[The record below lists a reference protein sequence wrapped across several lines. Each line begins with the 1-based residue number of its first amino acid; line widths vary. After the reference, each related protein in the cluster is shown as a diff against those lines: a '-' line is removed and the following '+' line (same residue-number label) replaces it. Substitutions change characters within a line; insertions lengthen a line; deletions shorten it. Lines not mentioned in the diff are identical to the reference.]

1 MTNHTRTTDLR
12 PKATPES
19 HSVLASRLIPALAAS
34 LRVTLV
40 LLCLSLISAAHLFAQ
55 QASGSLHGVATDPS
69 GARVVKAVV
78 TLQAADGTTTT
89 VETSADGTYVVPK
102 LAPGNYTITVTA
114 RGLALAQLQTV
125 TVVAGHATQQNLAL
139 SIAVDQQQITVT
151 EQGAGLD
158 TSPENNASS
167 IVIKGKDLDALSDD
181 PDELQDE
188 LNALAG
194 PAAGPNG
201 GQIYIDGF
209 SGGQLP
215 PKSSIREIRINQN
228 PFSAEFDKLG
238 YGRIEILTK
247 PGTDRLHGSIMTSG
261 NDSAFNSLNTFVTSE
276 PAYYSTFFLGNVS
289 GSLNSRASWFFS
301 GFRRD
306 NNANSIINAQLL
318 DPTGGSYNYSAAVS
332 NPQSRMDLSP
342 RLDLQLTPT
351 NTLTLRYM
359 YDRQKSTNNGVSQ
372 FALQTQGYDSLNQE
386 NTLQVSDTQV
396 LSNKIINETRFEYI
410 RDRDN
415 QQPLYSTPTITVQ
428 GAFTG
433 GGSNLGTIRDAQDHY
448 ELQNYTTAALGA
460 HAIRFGA
467 RLRAVRDA
475 NDSNAGFNGN
485 YTYASLNSYA
495 AGQPSQY
502 EVTTGTPAAR
512 VTLFDAGVFFQ
523 DDWRLRRNF
532 TLSYGLRYEGQN
544 RISDHADLGPRLA
557 FAWAVDGGSKPAKT
571 VIRGGYG
578 WFFDRF
584 QSTNVL
590 QAIRQNGINQQQF
603 VVKNPSPGETPS
615 STASEAAPTT
625 YSIAP
630 GLKAPINMQSAI
642 GVEHRFGKNITIAS
656 TYINSRGLHQ
666 LYSDNINA
674 FLPGTYDITT
684 GTGVRPNGKNEN
696 LYQYQSGGIYHQNQL
711 ITNFSVRERKVTLFG
726 FYVLNYA
733 KADTSGATY
742 FPSNQFDP
750 KADYGRSTFDIHHRF
765 LLGGNYSAPFGVSIS
780 PFLVLDSGT
789 PFNITVGQDLN
800 GDNQFNDRPAFA
812 TASSTDVI
820 DTKYGNFDL
829 NPSASAA
836 RVPYNYVTGPGQFST
851 NLRVSKSIGIGPRAE
866 GGSGGGFNGPPPGGG
881 GGRGPGGGGPPG
893 GGLGPGGLSSSGGR
907 PPMLDQ
913 QAPRRYSL
921 NFTAMGRNVFN
932 NVNLAAPVGVLES
945 PLFGKSNA
953 LAGGF
958 FSSPSSNRSV
968 DLQVS
973 FNF

>member
-1 MTNHTRTTDLR
+1 MSPRRAWRWRNRRLVT
-12 PKATPES
+12 
-19 HSVLASRLIPALAAS
+19 VQASR
-34 LRVTLV
+34 
-40 LLCLSLISAAHLFAQ
+40 
-55 QASGSLHGVATDPS
+55 AT
-69 GARVVKAVV
+69 V
-78 TLQAADGTTTT
+78 
-89 VETSADGTYVVPK
+89 
-102 LAPGNYTITVTA
+102 
-114 RGLALAQLQTV
+114 
-125 TVVAGHATQQNLAL
+125 QNLAL
-139 SIAVDQQQITVT
+139 IIAIDQQQITVS

-158 TSPENNASS
+158 TSPDSNAGS

-181 PDELQDE
+181 PDQLQDE

-209 SGGQLP
+209 TGGQLP
-215 PKSSIREIRINQN
+215 PKSSIREIRVNQN

-247 PGTDRLHGSIMTSG
+247 PGTDRLHGSIMANG
-261 NDSAFNSLNTFVTSE
+261 NDSAFNSLNPFVTSE

-289 GSLNSRASWFFS
+289 GSVNKNASWFLS

-318 DPTGGSYNYSAAVS
+318 DPTGDTYNYAAAVP
-332 NPQSRMDLSP
+332 NPQSRLDLSP

-372 FALQTQGYDSLNQE
+372 FALQSQGYNTLNQE
-386 NTLQVSDTQV
+386 NTLQLSDTQV
-396 LSNKIINETRFEYI
+396 LGNRVINETRFEYI
-410 RDRDN
+410 RDRDD
-415 QQPLYSTPTITVQ
+415 QTPLFTTPTVTVQ
-428 GAFTG
+428 GAFTSG
-433 GGSNLGTIRDAQDHY
+433 GNNLGTVHDAQDHY
-448 ELQNYTTAALGA
+448 ELQNYTTASLGA

-475 NDSNAGFNGN
+475 SSSTSGFNGN

-512 VTLFDAGVFFQ
+512 VTIFDAGVFFQ
-523 DDWRLRRNF
+523 DDWRWRPNL

-544 RISDHADLGPRLA
+544 RISDHADFAPRVA
-557 FAWAVDGGSKPAKT
+557 FAWAVNGGNKPATT

-590 QAIRQNGINQQQF
+590 QAIRQNGINQQQY
-603 VVKNPSPGETPS
+603 VVKNPTPGAIPS
-615 STASEAAPTT
+615 LAASEAALTT
-625 YSIAP
+625 YAIAP
-630 GLKAPINMQSAI
+630 NLQAPVNTQAAI
-642 GVEHRFGKNITIAS
+642 GVEHRFGKNVTVAS

-666 LYSDNINA
+666 LYTDNINA
-674 FLPGTYDITT
+674 FLPGTYDIST
-684 GTGVRPNGKNEN
+684 GTGVRPNGKDEN
-696 LYQYQSGGIYHQNQL
+696 TYQYQSGGIYHQNQL
-711 ITNFSVRERKVTLFG
+711 ITNFSVRARKLSLFG
-726 FYVLNYA
+726 FYVLNFA

-750 KADYGRSTFDIHHRF
+750 RADYGRSTFDTRNRF
-765 LLGGNYSAPFGVSIS
+765 LLGGNYQAPFGISVS
-780 PFLVLDSGT
+780 PFLVTDSGA

-812 TASSTDVI
+812 TAGSTDVM
-820 DTKYGNFDL
+820 DTAYGKFDL
-829 NPSASAA
+829 SPAADAA
-836 RVPYNYVTGPGQFST
+836 RIPYNFVNGPSQFST
-851 NLRVSKSIGIGPRAE
+851 NLRLSKSIGIGPTVERSAN
-866 GGSGGGFNGPPPGGG
+866 GGFNGPPPGG

-907 PPMLDQ
+907 PPMMDQ
-913 QAPRRYSL
+913 AAPRRYSL
-921 NFTAMGRNVFN
+921 NFTVMARNIFN
-932 NVNLAAPVGVLES
+932 DVNLAAPVGVLES

-958 FSSPSSNRSV
+958 FSSPSSNRSI
-968 DLQVS
+968 DLQMA

>member
-1 MTNHTRTTDLR
+1 MQRF
-12 PKATPES
+12 
-19 HSVLASRLIPALAAS
+19 AAA
-34 LRVTLV
+34 LV
-40 LLCLSLISAAHLFAQ
+40 LLCASLFAATQ
-55 QASGSLHGVATDPS
+55 LFALPANGSATGALKGVVADPS
-69 GARVVKAVV
+69 GARVVKATV
-78 TLQAADGTTTT
+78 TVQAQDGTTTAVQT
-89 VETSADGTYVVPK
+89 GGDGAYQFPQ
-102 LAPGNYTITVTA
+102 LAPGVYVITVTA
-114 RGLALAQLQTV
+114 PGLALPQAQSV
-125 TVVAGHATQQNLAL
+125 TVEAAHSTLQNLAL
-139 SIAVDQQQITVT
+139 IIAVDQQQITVT

-158 TSPENNASS
+158 TSPDNNAGA

-181 PDELQDE
+181 PDQLQDE

-209 SGGQLP
+209 TGGQLP
-215 PKSSIREIRINQN
+215 PKSSIREIRVNQN

-247 PGTDRLHGSIMTSG
+247 PGTDKLHGMIMASG

-276 PAYYSTFFLGNVS
+276 PPYYSTFFLGNVS
-289 GSLNSRASWFFS
+289 GSLSKSASWFLS

-318 DPTGGSYNYSAAVS
+318 DPTGGSYNYAAAVA

-342 RLDLQLTPT
+342 RIDLQLTPN
-351 NTLTLRYM
+351 NTLTARYM

-372 FALQTQGYDSLNQE
+372 FALQTQGYDTLNQE
-386 NTLQVSDTQV
+386 NTLQLSDTQIISPR
-396 LSNKIINETRFEYI
+396 LINETRFEYI

-415 QQPLYSTPTITVQ
+415 QTPLNFTPTITVQ

-433 GGSNLGTIRDAQDHY
+433 GGNNEGAIHDAQDHY
-448 ELQNYTTAALGA
+448 ELQNYTTASLGVHAL
-460 HAIRFGA
+460 RFGA

-475 NDSNAGFNGN
+475 NSSTAGFNGN
-485 YTYASLNSYA
+485 YTYATLDSYA

-502 EVTTGTPAAR
+502 EVTEGTPAAR
-512 VTLFDAGVFFQ
+512 VTLFDAGAFVQ
-523 DDWRLRRNF
+523 DDWRVRPNF
-532 TLSYGLRYEGQN
+532 TLSAGLRYEGQN
-544 RISDHADLGPRLA
+544 RISDHADFGPRIS
-557 FAWAVDGGSKPAKT
+557 FAWAVGGGNKPAKT

-603 VVKNPSPGETPS
+603 VIKNPIPGDAALPA
-615 STASEAAPTT
+615 ASEAAPTT

-630 GLKAPINMQSAI
+630 NLRAALNTQAAI
-642 GVEHRFGKNITIAS
+642 GVEHRFGKNVTVAS

-666 LYSDNINA
+666 FYSDNINA
-674 FLPGTYDITT
+674 FLPGTYDIAT
-684 GTGVRPNGKNEN
+684 GTGVRPNGINEN

-711 ITNFSVRERKVTLFG
+711 ITNFSVRARKLSLFG
-726 FYVLNYA
+726 FYVLNSA

-742 FPSNQFDP
+742 FPSSQFDP
-750 KADYGRSTFDIHHRF
+750 RADYGRSTFDIRNRF
-765 LLGGNYSAPFGVSIS
+765 LLGGNYQAPFGFSIS

-800 GDNQFNDRPAFA
+800 GDNQFNDRPSFA
-812 TASSTDVI
+812 TSSSTDVI
-820 DTKYGNFDL
+820 DTKYGSFDVD
-829 NPSASAA
+829 PAAGAA
-836 RVPYNYVTGPGQFST
+836 RIPYNYQIGPGQFST
-851 NLRVSKSIGIGPRAE
+851 NLRISKTIGIGPRSE
-866 GGSGGGFNGPPPGGG
+866 RSSGGFNGPPPGGGGG

-907 PPMLDQ
+907 PPMMDQ
-913 QAPRRYSL
+913 QASRRYSL
-921 NFTAMGRNVFN
+921 SFTAMGRNIFN
-932 NVNLAAPVGVLES
+932 NVNLAAPVGVLQS

-958 FSSPSSNRSV
+958 FSSPSSNRSI
-968 DLQVS
+968 DLQMS

>member
-1 MTNHTRTTDLR
+1 MQSSVAGLR
-12 PKATPES
+12 
-19 HSVLASRLIPALAAS
+19 SVVLLLCVSLFTAVHLFGLAAN
-34 LRVTLV
+34 
-40 LLCLSLISAAHLFAQ
+40 
-55 QASGSLHGVATDPS
+55 GSLHGTVTDPS
-69 GARVVKAVV
+69 GARVVKATV
-78 TLQAADGTTTT
+78 TAQDMDGH
-89 VETSADGTYVVPK
+89 TSAVLSGADGTYVFPQ
-102 LAPGNYTITVTA
+102 LAPGTYVITVA
-114 RGLALAQLQTV
+114 APGLVLAQAQSV
-125 TVVAGHATQQNLAL
+125 TVEAGHATVSNLAL
-139 SIAVDQQQITVT
+139 IIAVDQQQVTVSD
-151 EQGAGLD
+151 QGAGLD
-158 TSPENNASS
+158 TSPDNNASS

-181 PDELQDE
+181 PDQLQDE

-209 SGGQLP
+209 TGGQLP

-228 PFSAEFDKLG
+228 PFSAEYDKLG
-238 YGRIEILTK
+238 YGRVEILTK
-247 PGTDRLHGSIMTSG
+247 PGTDRLHGMIMTNG

-276 PAYYSTFFLGNVS
+276 PPYYSTFFLGNVS
-289 GSLNSRASWFFS
+289 GSLNSRSSWFLS

-318 DPTGGSYNYSAAVS
+318 DPTGTSYNYAAAVA

-342 RLDLQLTPT
+342 RLDLQITPS
-351 NTLTLRYM
+351 NTLTVRYM
-359 YDRQKSTNNGVSQ
+359 YDRQKSSNNGVSQ
-372 FALQTQGYDSLNQE
+372 FALQTQGYDTLNQE
-386 NTLQVSDTQV
+386 NTLQVSDTQI
-396 LSNKIINETRFEYI
+396 LSSRLINETRFEYI

-415 QQPLYSTPTITVQ
+415 QTPLFSTPTITVQ

-433 GGSNLGTIRDAQDHY
+433 GGNNEGAIHDAQDHY
-448 ELQNYTTAALGA
+448 ELQNYTSAALGT
-460 HAIRFGA
+460 HSIRFGG

-475 NDSNAGFNGN
+475 NSSTAGFNGN
-485 YTYASLNSYA
+485 YTYASLDSYA

-502 EVTTGTPAAR
+502 EVTAGTPAAR
-512 VTLFDAGVFFQ
+512 VVLFDAGLFFQ
-523 DDWRLRRNF
+523 DDWRLRPDF
-532 TLSYGLRYEGQN
+532 TLSYGIRYEGQN
-544 RISDHADLGPRLA
+544 RISDHADFGPRLS
-557 FAWAVDGGSKPAKT
+557 FAWAVNGKSKPATT

-590 QAIRQNGINQQQF
+590 QAVRQNGINQQQY
-603 VVKNPSPGETPS
+603 VIKNPAPGVAL
-615 STASEAAPTT
+615 STGSLEASEAAPTT

-630 GLKAPINMQSAI
+630 NLTAPVNMQAAI
-642 GVEHRFGKNITIAS
+642 GIEHRFGKNITLSS

-674 FLPGTYDITT
+674 FLPGTYDTTT
-684 GTGVRPNGKNEN
+684 GTGVRPNGINEN
-696 LYQYQSGGIYHQNQL
+696 TYQFQSGGIYHQNQL
-711 ITNFSVRERKVTLFG
+711 ITNFSVRARRLSLFG
-726 FYVLNYA
+726 FYVLNSA

-750 KADYGRSTFDIHHRF
+750 RADYGRSTFDIRQRF
-765 LLGGNYSAPFGVSIS
+765 LMGGNYSAPLGISIS

-812 TASSTDVI
+812 SSGSTDVMQ
-820 DTKYGNFDL
+820 TKYGDFDL
-829 NPSASAA
+829 NPSGDGA
-836 RVPYNYVTGPGQFST
+836 RIPYNYVTGPGQFSA
-851 NLRVSKSIGIGPRAE
+851 NLRVSKSIGIGPRTERGAA
-866 GGSGGGFNGPPPGGG
+866 GGFNGPPPGGG

-893 GGLGPGGLSSSGGR
+893 GGLGPGGLSSGGGR

-913 QAPRRYSL
+913 PAARRYSL
-921 NFTAMGRNVFN
+921 NFTAMGRNIFN

-958 FSSPSSNRSV
+958 FSSPSSNRSI

>member
-1 MTNHTRTTDLR
+1 MTNRIRPTDLCSN
-12 PKATPES
+12 ATSES
-19 HSVLASRLIPALAAS
+19 QAARGSRLLPALAAS

-40 LLCLSLISAAHLFAQ
+40 LLCLSLISAAHLFAW
-55 QASGSLHGVATDPS
+55 QAAGSLRGAAADPS
-69 GARVVKAVV
+69 GARVVKAAVI
-78 TLQAADGTTTT
+78 LQAADGTTTT
-89 VETSADGTYVVPK
+89 VETGADGTYVFPN
-102 LAPGNYTITVTA
+102 LAPGTYTINVTA
-114 RGLALAQLQTV
+114 RGLALAQAQTV
-125 TVVAGHATQQNLAL
+125 TVTAGHATVQNLAL

-158 TSPENNASS
+158 TSPDNNASS

-247 PGTDRLHGSIMTSG
+247 PGTNKLHGSVMASG

-276 PAYYSTFFLGNVS
+276 PAYYSTFFLGNLS
-289 GSLNSRASWFFS
+289 GSFNSRSSWFFS

-318 DPTGGSYNYSAAVS
+318 DPTGGSYNYSAAVA

-342 RLDLQLTPT
+342 RLDLQLTPS
-351 NTLTLRYM
+351 NTLTFRYM

-372 FALQTQGYDSLNQE
+372 FALQTQGYDTLNQE
-386 NTLQVSDTQV
+386 NTLQLSDTQV
-396 LSNKIINETRFEYI
+396 LSSKIINETRFEYI

-415 QQPLYSTPTITVQ
+415 QLPLYSTPTVTVQ

-433 GGSNLGTIRDAQDHY
+433 GGNNEGTIRDAQDHY

-475 NDSNAGFNGN
+475 NDSTAGFNGN

-502 EVTTGTPAAR
+502 VVTTGTPAAR

-523 DDWRLRRNF
+523 DDWRLRPNF

-544 RISDHADLGPRLA
+544 RISDHADLGPRLS
-557 FAWAVDGGSKPAKT
+557 FAWAVDGGSQPAKT

-590 QAIRQNGINQQQF
+590 QAIRQNGINQQQY
-603 VVKNPSPGETPS
+603 VVKNPTPGALPS
-615 STASEAAPTT
+615 LAASEAAPTT

-630 GLKAPINMQSAI
+630 GLQAPINMQSAI

-696 LYQYQSGGIYHQNQL
+696 LYQFQSGGIYHQN
-711 ITNFSVRERKVTLFG
+711 
-726 FYVLNYA
+726 
-733 KADTSGATY
+733 
-742 FPSNQFDP
+742 
-750 KADYGRSTFDIHHRF
+750 
-765 LLGGNYSAPFGVSIS
+765 
-780 PFLVLDSGT
+780 
-789 PFNITVGQDLN
+789 
-800 GDNQFNDRPAFA
+800 
-812 TASSTDVI
+812 
-820 DTKYGNFDL
+820 
-829 NPSASAA
+829 
-836 RVPYNYVTGPGQFST
+836 
-851 NLRVSKSIGIGPRAE
+851 
-866 GGSGGGFNGPPPGGG
+866 
-881 GGRGPGGGGPPG
+881 
-893 GGLGPGGLSSSGGR
+893 
-907 PPMLDQ
+907 
-913 QAPRRYSL
+913 
-921 NFTAMGRNVFN
+921 
-932 NVNLAAPVGVLES
+932 
-945 PLFGKSNA
+945 
-953 LAGGF
+953 
-958 FSSPSSNRSV
+958 
-968 DLQVS
+968 
-973 FNF
+973 

>member
-1 MTNHTRTTDLR
+1 MRTRLT
-12 PKATPES
+12 
-19 HSVLASRLIPALAAS
+19 AL
-34 LRVTLV
+34 L
-40 LLCLSLISAAHLFAQ
+40 LLCVSLFA
-55 QASGSLHGVATDPS
+55 ATKLLALPANGSLHGTVTDPS
-69 GARVVKAVV
+69 GARVVKATITV
-78 TLQAADGTTTT
+78 QAADGTAST
-89 VETSADGTYVVPK
+89 VQSGADGTYLFPQLVP
-102 LAPGNYTITVTA
+102 GTYTITVTA
-114 RGLALAQLQTV
+114 PGLDLAQPQQV
-125 TVVAGHATQQNLAL
+125 TVEAGRATLQNLAL
-139 SIAVDQQQITVT
+139 IIAIDQQQVTVT
-151 EQGAGLD
+151 DQEAGLD
-158 TSPENNASS
+158 TSPDNNAGS

-181 PDELQDE
+181 PDQLQDE

-201 GQIYIDGF
+201 GEIYIDGF
-209 SGGQLP
+209 TGGQLP

-247 PGTDRLHGSIMTSG
+247 PGTDHLHGMLMASG
-261 NDSAFNSLNTFVTSE
+261 NDSAFNSLNPFVTSE
-276 PAYYSTFFLGNVS
+276 PPYYSTFFLGNVS
-289 GSLNSRASWFFS
+289 GSLSKSSSWFLS

-306 NNANSIINAQLL
+306 NNANSIINAQLP
-318 DPTGGSYNYSAAVS
+318 DPTGGSYNYAAAVP
-332 NPQSRMDLSP
+332 NPQSRLDLSP
-342 RLDLQLTPT
+342 RIDFQITPT
-351 NTLTLRYM
+351 NTLTVRYM

-372 FALQTQGYDSLNQE
+372 FALQTQGYDTLNQE

-396 LSNKIINETRFEYI
+396 LSARLINETRFEYI

-415 QQPLYSTPTITVQ
+415 QLPLYTTPTVTVQ

-433 GGSNLGTIRDAQDHY
+433 GGSNDGTVRDAQDHY
-448 ELQNYTTAALGA
+448 ELQNYTTAALGT

-475 NDSNAGFNGN
+475 NDTTAGFNGN
-485 YTYASLNSYA
+485 YTYASLDSYA

-502 EVTTGTPAAR
+502 EVTVGTPAAR
-512 VTLFDAGVFFQ
+512 AIVFDAGAFYQ
-523 DDWRLRRNF
+523 DDWRLRKDF
-532 TLSYGLRYEGQN
+532 TFSYGIRYEGQN
-544 RISDHADLGPRLA
+544 WISDHADFAPRFS
-557 FAWAVDGGSKPAKT
+557 FAWAVGGGNKPAKT

-584 QSTNVL
+584 QSTYVL
-590 QAIRQNGINQQQF
+590 QAIHQNGINQQQY
-603 VVKNPSPGETPS
+603 VVKNPTTGASAISPGLLA
-615 STASEAAPTT
+615 ASEAAPTT

-630 GLKAPINMQSAI
+630 NLRAPENMQTAI
-642 GVEHRFGKNITIAS
+642 GIEHRFGKSITVAT

-726 FYVLNYA
+726 FYVLNDA

-750 KADYGRSTFDIHHRF
+750 RADYGRSTFDIHQRF
-765 LLGGNYSAPFGVSIS
+765 LLGGNYSAPFGISIS
-780 PFLVLDSGT
+780 PFLVLNSGT

-812 TASSTDVI
+812 TSSSTDVMN
-820 DTKYGNFDL
+820 TTYGSFDL
-829 NPSASAA
+829 NPSAGEA
-836 RVPYNYVTGPGQFST
+836 RIPYNYVTGPGQFST
-851 NLRVSKSIGIGPRAE
+851 NLRVSKSIGIGPRTE
-866 GGSGGGFNGPPPGGG
+866 GAAGGGPNGPPPGGG
-881 GGRGPGGGGPPG
+881 GGGGGRGPGGGPPG

-913 QAPRRYSL
+913 QISRRYSL
-921 NFTAMGRNVFN
+921 TFTAMGRNIFN
-932 NVNLAAPVGVLES
+932 NVNLAAPVGVLQS

-958 FSSPSSNRSV
+958 FSSPSSNRSI
-968 DLQVS
+968 DLQMS